1 MFDFSVTGKPI
12 FFFAP
17 DLERY
22 REQLRG
28 FYFDLDEAA
37 PGPVVQDADELVE
50 LVLAR
55 DAVREEYAG
64 KYAAWQARFNP
75 RDDGHAAE
83 RVVARLIAR
92 KAIG

>member
-1 MFDFSVTGKPI
+1 M

-28 FYFDLDEAA
+28 FYFDLDGAA
-37 PGPVVQDADELVE
+37 PGPVVQEAAELVD
-50 LVLAR
+50 LVLDRESVKAR
-55 DAVREEYAG
+55 YAD
-64 KYAAWQARFNP
+64 KYLAWQERFNP
-75 RDDGHAAE
+75 RDDGHSAE